1 MKKIALVTGG
11 TRGIGGAISEHFL
24 AAGIHVIAVA
34 TTQAGCDKWCQAQ
47 KDAGYKDVDAFAC
60 DVADFDSCQ
69 QLVATIK
76 EKYSRIDILVNNA
89 GITRDVTLKKM
100 TFEDW
105 DKVLKVDLYS
115 VFNVTRPV
123 LELMLENGFG
133 RIINMSSVN
142 AQKGQFGQTNY
153 ATAKSGMYG
162 FTRALALETAKKNI
176 TVNTISPGYIKTE
189 MMEDIPEDIMAKI
202 IAQIPVGRLG
212 TTNEIAR
219 LALFLADDDAGYMT
233 GADFAINGGMHMG

>member
-11 TRGIGGAISEHFL
+11 TRGIGGAISKHFL
-24 AAGIHVIAVA
+24 QAGIHVIAVA
-34 TTQAGCDKWCQAQ
+34 TTQSGCDKWCQTQ

-60 DVADFDSCQ
+60 DVSDFDSCQ
-69 QLVATIK
+69 KLVANIK

-105 DKVLKVDLYS
+105 DKVIKVDLYS

-123 LELMLENGFG
+123 LDLMLENGFG

-142 AQKGQFGQTNY
+142 GQKGQFGQTNY
-153 ATAKSGMYG
+153 AAAKSGMYG
-162 FTRALALETAKKNI
+162 FTKTLALETAKKNI

-189 MMEDIPEDIMAKI
+189 MMEDIPEDIMEKI
-202 IAQIPVGRLG
+202 VAQIPVGRLG
-212 TTNEIAR
+212 SVDEIAR
-219 LALFLADDDAGYMT
+219 LALFLADDESGYMT
-233 GADFAINGGMHMG
+233 GTNFDINGGLYMD